1 MSASAVD
8 LQQDFFTVFN
18 LPRSFQLDSA
28 ALDERYRE
36 LQSQVHP
43 DKFSHLS
50 DAEQRLSMQWATRV
64 NEGYQTLRDPL
75 KRGRYLLSLLGV
87 DTQEENNTAMPMDFL
102 MQQMEWR
109 EGLQDAISAQDID
122 ALDALA
128 DIARN
133 ETRKL
138 QQQLAEQIDTT
149 QQYDAA
155 AGTVRKL
162 RFLEKLAEEIADA
175 YDELDS

>member
-1 MSASAVD
+1 MISSD
-8 LQQDFFTVFN
+8 FQQDFFSLFN

-28 ALDERYRE
+28 ALDQRYRA

-50 DAEQRLSMQWATRV
+50 DAEKRLSMQWATRV

-75 KRGRYLLSLLGV
+75 KRGRYLLTLHGV
-87 DTQEENNTAMPMDFL
+87 DTQEEHNTAMPADFL
-102 MQQMEWR
+102 IQQMEWR
-109 EGLQDAISAQDID
+109 EGLQDTIAAKDID
-122 ALDALA
+122 GLDALSE
-128 DIARN
+128 IARN
-133 ETRKL
+133 ETRNL
-138 QQQLAEQIDTT
+138 QKQLAEQLDTT
-149 QQYDAA
+149 HEFVAA